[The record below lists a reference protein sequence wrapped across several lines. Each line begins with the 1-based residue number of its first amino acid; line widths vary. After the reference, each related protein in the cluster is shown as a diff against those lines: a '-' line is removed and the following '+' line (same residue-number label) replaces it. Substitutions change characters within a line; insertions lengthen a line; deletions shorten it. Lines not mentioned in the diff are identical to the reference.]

1 MKTLLKDKNYS
12 ASINHFGAEL
22 ETFFKDNT
30 NYIWTIDEHYWNKTS
45 PVLFPIVGRLKN
57 DSYTLN
63 GKEYS
68 LPRHGFARNFE
79 FKVIEKSE
87 NMVVLSLM
95 QNEETLK
102 VFPYEFELQLKYVLE
117 DNKLTISYLVIN
129 NSNKIMPFNIG
140 AHPAFSIPTRFEDYS
155 LQFNIDERFK
165 THHLE
170 NELFDGKSTLIE
182 SKNGLIPLK
191 YSLFENDALVFKHL
205 QSNEV
210 NVLKNNNPYLKV
222 SFDSFPFLGIWT
234 KQNAPFICIE
244 PWFGHADETTSDGN
258 IHNKKSIQ
266 VLNSEAIFQCSFH
279 IEIE

>member
-1 MKTLLKDKNYS
+1 MKTLLKNKNYS

-22 ETFFKDNT
+22 ETFFKNNT

-57 DSYTLN
+57 DSYTIN

-87 NMVVLSLM
+87 NIAVLSLI

-102 VFPYEFELQLKYVLE
+102 VFPFEFELQLKYVLE

-155 LQFNIDERFK
+155 LQFNEDEIFE

-170 NELFDGKSTLIE
+170 NELFNGKSTLIE
-182 SKNGLIPLK
+182 SKKVNIPLK
-191 YSLFENDALVFKHL
+191 YSLFEKDALVFKHL
-205 QSNEV
+205 KSDKISI
-210 NVLKNNNPYLKV
+210 LKNNNPYIKV
-222 SFDSFPFLGIWT
+222 DFNEFPFLGIWT
-234 KQNAPFICIE
+234 KKNAPFVCIE
-244 PWFGHADETTSDGN
+244 PWHGHADEALSKGN
-258 IHNKKSIQ
+258 IYDKKSIQ
-266 VLNSEAIFQCSFH
+266 VLNSKEIFQSSFS
-279 IEIE
+279 IEIF

>member
-1 MKTLLKDKNYS
+1 MKTIIKNKNYS
-12 ASINHFGAEL
+12 ASIKHLGAEL
-22 ETFFKDNT
+22 ETFIKDNI
-30 NYIWTIDEHYWNKTS
+30 NYIWTIDEQYWNKTS

-63 GKEYS
+63 GKEYK
-68 LPRHGFARNFE
+68 LPRHGFARDYEFE
-79 FKVIEKSE
+79 VIEKSE
-87 NMVVLSLM
+87 NEVIFSFSE
-95 QNEETLK
+95 NKETL
-102 VFPYEFELQLKYVLE
+102 VLFPFEFELQIKYTLE
-117 DNKLTISYLVIN
+117 ENKLTISYKVIN
-129 NSNKIMPFNIG
+129 HSNEKMPFNIG
-140 AHPAFSIPTRFEDYS
+140 AHPAFSMDGDFEKYS

-234 KQNAPFICIE
+234 KQNAPFLCIE

>member
-1 MKTLLKDKNYS
+1 MKTIIKNKNYS
-12 ASINHFGAEL
+12 ASIKHLGAEL
-22 ETFFKDNT
+22 ETFIKDNI
-30 NYIWTIDEHYWNKTS
+30 NYIWTIDEQYWNKTS

-63 GKEYS
+63 GKEYK
-68 LPRHGFARNFE
+68 LPRHGFARDYEFE
-79 FKVIEKSE
+79 VIEKSE
-87 NMVVLSLM
+87 NEVIFSFSE
-95 QNEETLK
+95 NKETL
-102 VFPYEFELQLKYVLE
+102 VLFPFEFELQIKYTLE
-117 DNKLTISYLVIN
+117 ENKLTISYKVIN
-129 NSNKIMPFNIG
+129 HSNEKMPFNIG
-140 AHPAFSIPTRFEDYS
+140 AHPAFSMDGDFEKYS

>member
-1 MKTLLKDKNYS
+1 MKTIIKNKNYS
-12 ASINHFGAEL
+12 ASIKHLGAEL
-22 ETFFKDNT
+22 ETFKKDNI
-30 NYIWTIDEHYWNKTS
+30 NYIWTIDEQYWNKTS

-63 GKEYS
+63 GKEYK
-68 LPRHGFARNFE
+68 LPRHGFARDYEFE
-79 FKVIEKSE
+79 VIEKSE
-87 NMVVLSLM
+87 NEVVFSLSE
-95 QNEETLK
+95 NKETL
-102 VFPYEFELQLKYVLE
+102 VLFPFEFELQIKYTLE
-117 DNKLTISYLVIN
+117 DNKLTISYKVIN
-129 NSNKIMPFNIG
+129 HSNEKMPFNIG
-140 AHPAFSIPTRFEDYS
+140 AHPAFSMYGDFEKYS
-155 LQFNIDERFK
+155 LQFNIDERFE

-222 SFDSFPFLGIWT
+222 SFDGFPFLGIWT

-244 PWFGHADETTSDGN
+244 PWFGHADETISDGN

-266 VLNSEAIFQCSFH
+266 VLNSKAIFQCSFQIK
-279 IEIE
+279 IE

>member
-1 MKTLLKDKNYS
+1 MKTLLKNKNYS

-22 ETFFKDNT
+22 ETFFKNNT

-57 DSYTLN
+57 DSYTIN

-87 NMVVLSLM
+87 NIAVLSLI

-102 VFPYEFELQLKYVLE
+102 VFPFEFELQLKYVLE

-155 LQFNIDERFK
+155 LQFNEDEIFE

-170 NELFDGKSTLIE
+170 NELFNGKSTLIE
-182 SKNGLIPLK
+182 SKKVNIPLK
-191 YSLFENDALVFKHL
+191 YSLFEKDALVFKHL
-205 QSNEV
+205 KSDKISI
-210 NVLKNNNPYLKV
+210 LKNNNPYIKV
-222 SFDSFPFLGIWT
+222 DFNEFPFLGIWT
-234 KQNAPFICIE
+234 KQNAPFVCIE
-244 PWFGHADETTSDGN
+244 PWHGHADEALSKGN
-258 IHNKKSIQ
+258 IYDKKSIQ
-266 VLNSEAIFQCSFH
+266 VLNSKEIFQSSFS
-279 IEIE
+279 IEIF